1 MPVHSEISEQKH
13 QQTNISKPRYDA
25 VVSPSVADLHGYTV
39 STKLLMP
46 SLPGVVTS
54 PLGSMQVSLSS
65 SFSPENDLGTLQQQ
79 ADQMTAYRPALV
91 PKHKTEALEAELRIL
106 YEQYDRL
113 AALHNMTWEGIVK
126 ETLE

>member
-1 MPVHSEISEQKH
+1 MPVHSEISEQRH

-25 VVSPSVADLHGYTV
+25 IVSPSVADLYGYTV
-39 STKLLMP
+39 STKLLAP

-54 PLGSMQVSLSS
+54 PLRSMQVRSSS
-65 SFSPENDLGTLQQQ
+65 SFSPENDLCTLQQQ
-79 ADQMTAYRPALV
+79 ADQIAAYKPALV
-91 PKHKTEALEAELRIL
+91 PKHKTEALEAELRTL